1 MIDAD
6 KILKALQTD
15 PAAAL
20 RDLGGQLR
28 AAGGDMA
35 ERLKTDPDARNAA
48 MIGAGGLA
56 AGMLAGAAAPRFT
69 GALAR
74 LGGVAALGGLAY
86 YAWKRH
92 EAGKAGQAVAPADE
106 IAPPPAGFLPLEGPG
121 REAIARLTLKAMI
134 NAAKADGQIDSDE
147 KARLF
152 DRLGQVDLS
161 PAERDFLF
169 DELARPMDTDGLVA
183 EAVTPAVAAQVY
195 AASLLVIDPDR
206 PAERAYLEALAE
218 RLGVSPAL
226 AAEIRAAA

>member
-20 RDLGGQLR
+20 RDLGSQLV
-28 AAGGDMA
+28 AAGGDVV
-35 ERLKTDPDARNAA
+35 EKVKTDPNARNAA

-69 GALAR
+69 GALAK
-74 LGGVAALGGLAY
+74 LGGVAAVGGLAY

-92 EAGKAGQAVAPADE
+92 QAGQLDAPHAGAIE
-106 IAPPPAGFLPLEGPG
+106 PPPAGFLPHDGEEKQRL
-121 REAIARLTLKAMI
+121 ARVTLKAMI

-147 KARLF
+147 KAKLF

-161 PAERDFLF
+161 GDERAFLF
-169 DELARPMDTDGLVA
+169 DELARPLDTAGLIA
-183 EAVTPAVAAQVY
+183 EATSPAIAAQIY
-195 AASLLVIDPDR
+195 AASLLAIDPDR
-206 PAERAYLEALAE
+206 PAEQAYLRDLADK
-218 RLGVSPAL
+218 LGVAPAL

>member
-20 RDLGGQLR
+20 RDIGGQLA
-28 AAGGDMA
+28 AAGGDVV
-35 ERLKTDPDARNAA
+35 ERVKTDPNAHNAA
-48 MIGAGGLA
+48 MLGAGGIV

-69 GALAR
+69 GAIAK

-92 EAGKAGQAVAPADE
+92 EAAKTGASAPHGAIE
-106 IAPPPAGFLPLEGPG
+106 PPPAGFLPSDGEEKQRL
-121 REAIARLTLKAMI
+121 ARVTLKAMI

-147 KARLF
+147 KAKLF
-152 DRLGQVDLS
+152 DRLGQVDLN
-161 PAERDFLF
+161 ATERAFLF
-169 DELARPMDTDGLVA
+169 EELARPIDTDGLVR
-183 EAVTPAVAAQVY
+183 ESTSPAIAAQIY
-195 AASLLVIDPDR
+195 AASLLAIDADR
-206 PAERAYLEALAE
+206 PAEQAYLRDLAQK
-218 RLGVSPAL
+218 LGVDLAL